1 MSCKVARIIQTVRAA
16 GSKAHLLAGA
26 VRRGLQLSFI
36 AIGFAVAL
44 SSLVAGPANAQQQ
57 PVKGEATLTGANGYA
72 RLVLK
77 FKEDVTT
84 DAVVAGSVLI
94 VRFEKPVDIPVDALP
109 DTLPSYIGMVRR
121 DPDGTAIRLALT
133 QNVKVNLMMAGERV
147 FIDLLP
153 EKWTGAPPPLPAE
166 VVKELSERAIAAER
180 ALRLQKQA
188 DEAKKRPLI
197 RVRASVQPTFTRL
210 VFEMPDGVA
219 VSSALS
225 TNKFLLSFSSAL
237 AFDLADAKVAMPAN
251 IRSIDQKMG
260 DNASTVEIA
269 LIGEVDVRAF
279 REEKNYIV
287 DIGFEEGKAP
297 QQGPRSQLPNV
308 PASEK
313 PVPNKASAI
322 VPPTSEQIAREAS
335 LEKKAQATPPKADV
349 SEVKPSDVKSSD
361 AKAPAVNVEAK
372 QATASDKSATKPE
385 AKIAEKSEPVPAV
398 LDKVAAAP
406 VAAPPATVPSP
417 ASPQAKSVA
426 QSEAPSSANSGVK
439 LVPEV
444 RRSSDDL
451 RVTFGFAGPTPVA
464 AFRRS
469 DSIWLVFDTDKPID
483 PAPIQ
488 SQGGSLI
495 AAVGTLEL
503 PKGYAVRIRL
513 NRPQLVTLSGDEKSW
528 TLMLADKAELPSQP
542 LTAARNSADPKHS
555 NVTVAIAKPGQLHH
569 IKDPDAGDALTVM
582 TAGLPVRG
590 FVKRQ
595 DFVEFSL
602 LESMQGVVI
611 QQNADDLTADIASSK
626 LVLSRP
632 GGLTLSSAMTMPERS
647 IGAVR
652 PIFDAGTWQENQT
665 ADFLS
670 MRNSL
675 LAAASQAT
683 GDKRMSAHIDLAR
696 FYLAR
701 GFYPEAKGVLDL
713 ILGETKESEV
723 DPSAYIIRAVATTLS
738 GHPELA
744 LKDLANPAIGANSD
758 SQLWKG
764 LAYAEQGKWVDAR
777 EKFKNAEFA
786 ITGLPIDLQRIVTIE
801 AFRAALEVKDYPT
814 AGLRSNDLT
823 TMGAGPGQEG
833 EIALLR
839 GQLAEALGHDK
850 DALSAYQAAI
860 DSSNRPAAAEATL
873 LNIALRQK
881 RDMLND
887 DNAIQELEV
896 ASTTW
901 RGDSIE
907 VKNLG
912 MLSQLYAAKARY
924 NDAFAAG
931 RTATKLEPNS
941 EISRKV
947 QDQTSALFDQ
957 LYNSPKGDDLP
968 PVEAL
973 AMFYEYR
980 DLTPIGR
987 RGDELIRHL
996 ADRLVAVDLLDQAG
1010 ELLQYQIDHR
1020 LEGAARAQVAARL
1033 AMVYLMNRKPGRA
1046 IAALRTTRIADLAG
1060 ELRQQRLLLEARAQS
1075 DIGRHDLA
1083 LDIVSNINGREA
1095 VRLRS
1100 DIFWAARR
1108 WRESSEQ
1115 IELLYGDRWRDF
1127 QPLTSIEKSDIIRAA
1142 IGYAL
1147 AEDTVGLAR
1156 FREKYGAKME
1166 GGDRAIFDIAAKPAA
1181 ANSSDFARIAKMAAA
1196 IDTLDGFL
1204 REMKARYPDAVA
1216 RAKLPPEIKAD
1227 PNPTGSVPAA
1237 SLPEIVGLKQVDEA
1251 RR

>member
-1 MSCKVARIIQTVRAA
+1 MSCKVARIIQTIRAA
-16 GSKAHLLAGA
+16 GSKARLRAGT
-26 VRRGLQLSFI
+26 VRRGVQSSFT
-36 AIGFAVAL
+36 AVGFALVF
-44 SSLVAGPANAQQQ
+44 SGLVAGHAGAQQQ

-77 FKEDVTT
+77 FKEDVIT

-94 VRFEKPVDIPVDALP
+94 VRFEKPVDLPVDALP
-109 DTLPSYIGMVRR
+109 DALPSYIGMVRR
-121 DPDGTAIRLALT
+121 DPDGTAIRLALS

-188 DEAKKRPLI
+188 DEAKKRPPI

-225 TNKFLLSFSSAL
+225 TNKFVLSFSSGL
-237 AFDLADAKVAMPAN
+237 VFDLADAKVAMPAN
-251 IRSIDQKMG
+251 IRSIEQKMG
-260 DNASTVEIA
+260 DNASTIEIA

-287 DIGFEEGKAP
+287 DIGFEEAKAP
-297 QQGPRSQLPNV
+297 PQGPRSQLPNV
-308 PASEK
+308 PAAPPSEK
-313 PVPNKASAI
+313 AAAKKASAI

-335 LEKKAQATPPKADV
+335 LEKKPETTVPKTDV
-349 SEVKPSDVKSSD
+349 SEATPSDVKTPDVKSR
-361 AKAPAVNVEAK
+361 AVNVEAK
-372 QATASDKSATKPE
+372 RDAAPDKPE
-385 AKIAEKSEPVPAV
+385 TKLEAKVAAEKSQSAPKV
-398 LDKVAAAP
+398 DKVVAAAS
-406 VAAPPATVPSP
+406 AAQSAGAPPQ
-417 ASPQAKSVA
+417 ASPQAKPVA
-426 QSEAPSSANSGVK
+426 EAEAPSAANSRPK

-451 RVTFGFAGPTPVA
+451 RVTFSFPGPTPA
-464 AFRRS
+464 AVFRRS
-469 DSIWLVFDTDKPID
+469 DSIWLVFDTDKSID
-483 PAPIQ
+483 PTPIQ

-495 AAVGTLEL
+495 AAAGTLEL
-503 PKGYAVRIRL
+503 PKGRAVRIRL
-513 NRPQLVTLSGDEKSW
+513 NRPQLVTLSGEEKSW
-528 TLMLADKAELPSQP
+528 TLMLADKAERPSQP
-542 LTAARNSADPKHS
+542 LTAARNSADPKHA

-595 DFVEFSL
+595 DFVEFSV

-632 GGLTLSSAMTMPERS
+632 GGLTLSSAMTMPERA

-652 PIFDAGTWQENQT
+652 PIFDAGTWHENQT

-683 GDKRMSAHIDLAR
+683 GDKRMAAHIELAR
-696 FYLAR
+696 FYLSR

-723 DPSAYIIRAVATTLS
+723 DPSAYILRAVATTLS

-764 LAYAEQGKWVDAR
+764 LAYAKQGKWVDAR

-786 ITGLPIDLQRIVTIE
+786 ITGLPTDLQRIVTIE

-814 AGLRSNDLT
+814 AGARSNDLT
-823 TMGAGPGQEG
+823 TLGAGPGQEG

-839 GQLAEALGHDK
+839 GRLAEALGHDK

-873 LNIALRQK
+873 LNISLRQK

-887 DNAIQELEV
+887 DNAIHELEI
-896 ASTTW
+896 ASTIW

-912 MLSQLYAAKARY
+912 MLSQLYAAKERY
-924 NDAFAAG
+924 SDAFAAG
-931 RTATKLEPNS
+931 RTATLLEPNS

-1020 LEGAARAQVAARL
+1020 LEGAARAQVASRL

-1075 DIGRHDLA
+1075 DVGRHDLA

-1100 DIFWAARR
+1100 DIYWAARR

-1127 QPLTSIEKSDIIRAA
+1127 QPLTSIEKGDIIRAA

-1156 FREKYGAKME
+1156 FREKYSAKME
-1166 GGDRAIFDIAAKPAA
+1166 GSDRAIFDIAAKPAA

-1204 REMKARYPDAVA
+1204 HEMKARFPDAVA
-1216 RAKLPPEIKAD
+1216 RAKLPPAIKAD
-1227 PNPTGSVPAA
+1227 PNPTG
-1237 SLPEIVGLKQVDEA
+1237 SLPEIVGLKQVNEA